1 MPGFILRK
9 GGCCHAARSNHRRA
23 PLRPLGARR
32 DGALCAVAVLL
43 RLGLGAAAAAG
54 ALSPNRLFVSPE
66 ADWEID
72 FTPWPAP
79 TLQGG
84 RPFADGSVLGGAPA
98 FLHWVE
104 GELLPVL
111 GARFALDPAQNSVLG
126 YSLGGLFALWA
137 VCQRE
142 AFSQCACLSGS
153 LWYPGWVN
161 FLKEHTPKPPQRVY
175 LSLGKK
181 EEKSGPAVM
190 RAVGDATR
198 QSAGL
203 LAQSLGYENTVLEWN
218 PGGHF
223 ATALPRW
230 EKALAW
236 LDFPQNNR

>member
-1 MPGFILRK
+1 MLLDQTIAGRRCALWVPEGTGPFALSL
-9 GGCCHAARSNHRRA
+9 CCCGSASE
-23 PLRPLGARR
+23 
-32 DGALCAVAVLL
+32 LL
-43 RLGLGAAAAAG
+43 PQLG

-98 FLHWVE
+98 FLRWVE
-104 GELLPVL
+104 GELLPAL
-111 GARFALDPAQNSVLG
+111 AARFALAPAQNSVLG

-137 VCQRE
+137 VCQSE

-161 FLKEHTPKPPQRVY
+161 FLKEHAPKPPQRVY

-203 LAQSLGYENTVLEWN
+203 LAQSLGCESTVLEWN

-223 ATALPRW
+223 APALPRW

-236 LDFPQNNR
+236 LDFPPNKR

>member
-1 MPGFILRK
+1 MLLDQTIAG
-9 GGCCHAARSNHRRA
+9 RRC
-23 PLRPLGARR
+23 
-32 DGALCAVAVLL
+32 ALWVPE
-43 RLGLGAAAAAG
+43 GTGPF
-54 ALSPNRLFVSPE
+54 ALSLCCCGSASELLPQLGHSPPTGCLS
-66 ADWEID
+66 APKP
-72 FTPWPAP
+72 TGRSTSPPGPAP

-161 FLKEHTPKPPQRVY
+161 FLKEHTPKPPQR
-175 LSLGKK
+175 
-181 EEKSGPAVM
+181 
-190 RAVGDATR
+190 
-198 QSAGL
+198 GL
-203 LAQSLGYENTVLEWN
+203 
-218 PGGHF
+218 P
-223 ATALPRW
+223 LPR
-230 EKALAW
+230 
-236 LDFPQNNR
+236 

>member
-1 MPGFILRK
+1 MLLDQTIAGRRCTLWVPEGTGPFALSL
-9 GGCCHAARSNHRRA
+9 CCCGSASE
-23 PLRPLGARR
+23 
-32 DGALCAVAVLL
+32 LL
-43 RLGLGAAAAAG
+43 PQLG

-98 FLHWVE
+98 FLRWVE
-104 GELLPVL
+104 GELLPAL
-111 GARFALDPAQNSVLG
+111 AARFALNPAQNSVLG

-137 VCQRE
+137 VCQSE

-153 LWYPGWVN
+153 LWYPGWAD
-161 FLKEHTPKPPQRVY
+161 FLKEHAPKPPQRVY

-203 LAQSLGYENTVLEWN
+203 LAQSLGCESTVLEWN

-223 ATALPRW
+223 APALPRW

-236 LDFPQNNR
+236 LDFSQNNH

>member
-1 MPGFILRK
+1 M
-9 GGCCHAARSNHRRA
+9 
-23 PLRPLGARR
+23 
-32 DGALCAVAVLL
+32 
-43 RLGLGAAAAAG
+43 
-54 ALSPNRLFVSPE
+54 
-66 ADWEID
+66 
-72 FTPWPAP
+72 
-79 TLQGG
+79 
-84 RPFADGSVLGGAPA
+84 LGGAPA

-137 VCQRE
+137 VCRCST
-142 AFSQCACLSGS
+142 FFQCACLSGS
-153 LWYPGWVN
+153 LWYPDWVD
-161 FLKEHTPKPPQRVY
+161 FLKEHTPKPPKRVY

-203 LAQSLGYENTVLEWN
+203 LAQSLGCENTVLEWN

-223 ATALPRW
+223 APALPRW

>member
-1 MPGFILRK
+1 MVCTPE
-9 GGCCHAARSNHRRA
+9 
-23 PLRPLGARR
+23 
-32 DGALCAVAVLL
+32 LL
-43 RLGLGAAAAAG
+43 PQLG

-137 VCQRE
+137 VCRCST
-142 AFSQCACLSGS
+142 FFQCACLSGS
-153 LWYPGWVN
+153 LWYPDWVD
-161 FLKEHTPKPPQRVY
+161 FLKEHTPKPPKRVY

-203 LAQSLGYENTVLEWN
+203 LAQSLGSETPSSSGTPAGTLPPPSRAGRRRW
-218 PGGHF
+218 PGWISHQT
-223 ATALPRW
+223 TAETERSQSPC
-230 EKALAW
+230 
-236 LDFPQNNR
+236 QNCARCSAAPTIPPSKS

>member
-1 MPGFILRK
+1 MLLDQTIAGRRCTLWVPEGTGPFALSL
-9 GGCCHAARSNHRRA
+9 CCCGSASE
-23 PLRPLGARR
+23 
-32 DGALCAVAVLL
+32 LL
-43 RLGLGAAAAAG
+43 PQLG

-137 VCQRE
+137 VCRCST
-142 AFSQCACLSGS
+142 FFQCACLSGS
-153 LWYPGWVN
+153 LWYPGWAD
-161 FLKEHTPKPPQRVY
+161 FLK
-175 LSLGKK
+175 
-181 EEKSGPAVM
+181 
-190 RAVGDATR
+190 
-198 QSAGL
+198 
-203 LAQSLGYENTVLEWN
+203 
-218 PGGHF
+218 
-223 ATALPRW
+223 
-230 EKALAW
+230 
-236 LDFPQNNR
+236 

>member
-1 MPGFILRK
+1 MK
-9 GGCCHAARSNHRRA
+9 
-23 PLRPLGARR
+23 
-32 DGALCAVAVLL
+32 GALHRFSLEGRPCACFAPQEEGPLPLLVLCGWGMEEKL
-43 RLGLGAAAAAG
+43 PSLSQELPP
-54 ALSPNRLFVSPE
+54 ALLFFARAE
-66 ADWEID
+66 GDRD

-84 RPFADGSVLGGAPA
+84 RPFANGSVLGGAPA
-98 FLHWVE
+98 FLRWVE
-104 GELLPVL
+104 GELLPAL
-111 GARFALDPAQNSVLG
+111 AARFALNPAQNSILG

-137 VCQRE
+137 VCQSE

-161 FLKEHTPKPPQRVY
+161 FLKEHAPKPPQRVY

-203 LAQSLGYENTVLEWN
+203 LAQSLGSENTVLEWN

-223 ATALPRW
+223 APALPRW

-236 LDFPQNNR
+236 LDFPPNKR

>member
-1 MPGFILRK
+1 MPGFILKK

-23 PLRPLGARR
+23 PLHPLGARR
-32 DGALCAVAVLL
+32 DGALCAVPVLL

-54 ALSPNRLFVSPE
+54 GTFPQP
-66 ADWEID
+66 DWEID

-137 VCQRE
+137 VCQSE

-161 FLKEHTPKPPQRVY
+161 FLKEHAPKPPQRVY

-203 LAQSLGYENTVLEWN
+203 LAQSLGSENTVLEWN

>member
-1 MPGFILRK
+1 MLLDQTIAGRRCALWVPEGTGPFALSL
-9 GGCCHAARSNHRRA
+9 CCCGSASE
-23 PLRPLGARR
+23 
-32 DGALCAVAVLL
+32 LL
-43 RLGLGAAAAAG
+43 PQLG

-98 FLHWVE
+98 FLRWVE
-104 GELLPVL
+104 WELLPAL
-111 GARFALDPAQNSVLG
+111 AARFALDPAQNSVLG

-161 FLKEHTPKPPQRVY
+161 FLKEHAPKPPQRVY

-181 EEKSGPAVM
+181 E
-190 RAVGDATR
+190 
-198 QSAGL
+198 
-203 LAQSLGYENTVLEWN
+203 
-218 PGGHF
+218 
-223 ATALPRW
+223 
-230 EKALAW
+230 
-236 LDFPQNNR
+236 